1 MRVVPLACLL
11 LGLAAAFVVPR
22 ADAEVESVS
31 RSQRR
36 AVEEFLGAVATGN
49 PETVAYALHPAELE
63 KLRARL
69 LELMR
74 SENTRGDFT
83 IRSRLFGA
91 ATTLA
96 ELERLTAFDF
106 YALLG
111 KRLVL
116 VGRSYADARYLGAIR
131 EGDLVHVVLRGKPP
145 EERGKVQVVELVT
158 VMPYGKDWKA
168 AIPSEIEAQIDDL
181 VNGRAQPVGLLVSGA
196 RAATA
201 RGAVLAAPAAA
212 AAAARPGTTAAA
224 PTAAAATVN
233 PPAILELLSTAE
245 KDLVAGD
252 CETYYRQRMS
262 PNFRRVTS
270 KKALEALIGSCR
282 HNDELR
288 ERLIATLRI
297 VRGLAPR
304 FEYEGT
310 RAVYDLSN
318 QGLPYDHIALE
329 QLEKRWY
336 VAE

>member
-11 LGLAAAFVVPR
+11 LGLAAAFTAPR
-22 ADAEVESVS
+22 AGAEVESVS

-116 VGRSYADARYLGAIR
+116 VGRSYSDARYLGAIR
-131 EGDLVHVVLRGKPP
+131 EGGELVHVVLRGKPP

-181 VNGRAQPVGLLVSGA
+181 INGRAPPVGLLVSGA
-196 RAATA
+196 RAAPA

-212 AAAARPGTTAAA
+212 AAAARPGTTVAA
-224 PTAAAATVN
+224 PAAAAGN
-233 PPAILELLSTAE
+233 PPAILELLNAAE

-297 VRGLAPR
+297 VRGLAPH

-329 QLEKRWY
+329 QLDKRWY